1 MSIKIRLIKNNI
13 KRSSSYGK
21 YFAKTV
27 SQGEI
32 TLKELAVEA
41 SRNSTLRQS
50 DVIAVITE
58 LEEML
63 RYRLAEGQTVVLDG
77 IGRFSLR
84 VESEGVDDPSKF
96 RIKKHIRR
104 IICRFLPS
112 SHRNED
118 GTISYSFSKDV
129 DVDWEKGGRK

>member
-1 MSIKIRLIKNNI
+1 M
-13 KRSSSYGK
+13 
-21 YFAKTV
+21 
-27 SQGEI
+27 
-32 TLKELAVEA
+32 EA
-41 SRNSTLRQS
+41 SRNSMLRQS

-63 RYRLAEGQTVVLDG
+63 RYRLAEGQTVVPDG
-77 IGRFSLR
+77 IGRFSLC

-112 SHRNED
+112 GHRNATAPSATASLKTLMWIGKKVEGND
-118 GTISYSFSKDV
+118 
-129 DVDWEKGGRK
+129 R